1 MKEFVHDTPASRVVF
16 GAGALSQVLAEV
28 TRLGGTSVLLIGDR
42 AAKAYADQVADSLGG
57 RLAARIDDVVMHV
70 PVEAAAAA
78 TAQAVEYGAD
88 LVVCLGG
95 GSATGMAKV
104 VAKETSLPV
113 LAIPTTY
120 AGSEM
125 TPIWGLTEGHR
136 KTTGRDPRVLPRT
149 VVYDPVLTV
158 GLPVDVSAASGMNA
172 LAHCVEGLYAR
183 TATPVSAVLAEEGV
197 RALADALP
205 RVVADPTDVGARGD
219 ALYGAWLAG
228 WVLGN
233 SGMGVHHKVC
243 HVLGGAYDLPHAGLH
258 SAVLP
263 YATAFNSS
271 FAPEAMRRAARA
283 LDADDPP
290 GALWDLAA
298 AIGAPTS
305 LAAVGFLRTD
315 ADHAASIV
323 AGSPPDNPRPV
334 DIDGIRELLLAAYDG
349 LRPRGTGTPH

>member
-1 MKEFVHDTPASRVVF
+1 MKDFVHDVPTARVVF
-16 GAGALSQVLAEV
+16 GVGALSRVPDEIA
-28 TRLGGTSVLLIGDR
+28 RLGSERVLLIGDR
-42 AAKAYADQVADSLGG
+42 AAKAQADQLAAALGK

-78 TAQAVEYGAD
+78 TALAAQHAVD

-95 GSATGMAKV
+95 GSATGLAKA

-113 LAIPTTY
+113 LAVPTTY

-125 TPIWGLTEGHR
+125 TPIWGVTEGHR
-136 KTTGRDPRVLPRT
+136 KTTGRDPVVLPRV
-149 VVYDPVLTV
+149 VVYDPALTV

-172 LAHCVEGLYAR
+172 LAHCVEGMYASGG
-183 TATPVSAVLAEEGV
+183 TPVTAVLAEDGI

-205 RVVADPTDVGARGD
+205 RVVADPADVDARGD

-233 SGMGVHHKVC
+233 SGMGIHHKVC
-243 HVLGGAYDLPHAGLH
+243 HVLGGTYDMPHAETH

-263 YATAFNSS
+263 YATAFN
-271 FAPEAMRRAARA
+271 APYAPLPMSRAARA
-283 LDADDPP
+283 LGGNDPA
-290 GALWDLAA
+290 GRLWDLAT

-305 LAAVGFLRTD
+305 LAAVGFRLSD
-315 ADHAASIV
+315 AAEAAAIV
-323 AGSPPDNPRPV
+323 ASAPPDNPRPV
-334 DIDGIRELLLAAYDG
+334 DAEAVRELLLAAYNG
-349 LRPRGTGTPH
+349 RRPEATPS